1 MTAVLTSF
9 RASLGILLGARAAGA
24 IVGLGLGTMWRYQA
38 NHTAHAA
45 PTAMALLAANLK
57 GTAMVALLSGA
68 TGGLAGIAFNLVD
81 GARYG
86 IAISGGVV
94 AAPPHGPLAQAAAT
108 VFPWLEFVA
117 VSAAAAA
124 TSVVFWRLWFNRTP
138 LIAGRHLAAV
148 AAVVAVCLVAAAEL
162 EALLLQ

>member
-1 MTAVLTSF
+1 MTSVLTSF
-9 RASLGILLGARAAGA
+9 RASFGILLGARAAGA

-38 NHTAHAA
+38 EQTAHAA
-45 PTAMALLAANLK
+45 PTALALLAANLK
-57 GTAMVALLSGA
+57 GTAMVALLSGV

-86 IAISGGVV
+86 IAVSGGVV
-94 AAPPHGPLAQAAAT
+94 AAPPHGPLAQVAAT

-124 TSVVFWRLWFNRTP
+124 ASVVFWRLWFNRTP
-138 LIAGRHLAAV
+138 LIAGRDLAAV
-148 AAVVAVCLVAAAEL
+148 GAVIAVCLVAAAEL